1 MRNIFRAVVQ
11 IEQKEGRKKKK
22 KKARKSDPILSK
34 KNKKFEQKLLSCILE
49 F

>member
-1 MRNIFRAVVQ
+1 MRNIFRAIVQ
-11 IEQKEGRKKKK
+11 IGQKEGSKKKK
-22 KKARKSDPILSK
+22 KERKTDPILSK